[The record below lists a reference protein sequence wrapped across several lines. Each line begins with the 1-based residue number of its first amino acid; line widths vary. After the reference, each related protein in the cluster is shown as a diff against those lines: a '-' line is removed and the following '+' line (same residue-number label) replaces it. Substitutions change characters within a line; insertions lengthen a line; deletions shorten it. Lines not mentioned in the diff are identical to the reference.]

1 MSRKHFS
8 WLLFLTFLV
17 AMLVL
22 LLPGKTGKESGFETA
37 PLIPELQQKVNDI
50 AWIRFIG
57 GGAETIATLERRD
70 GRWVVVESSAY
81 YADWDKLRSL
91 LGDLAQAETVEAKTS
106 KPEYYDRLGVEDV
119 SAADAGGVMVE
130 FDQATG
136 LPAVIIGKTA
146 QGREGQYARLSGQ
159 EQSVLLDRQV
169 SVPGDRSGWLQTSI
183 VSIADSDVVEVEIL
197 HADGDRVLARRASVD
212 EENFT
217 LEALPEGRETQSDW
231 TVNSLANGLASLTL
245 DEVVAGDSVDWS
257 DASRYRVVTKNG
269 LQIEVE
275 LVAILG
281 EDEEASTDDE
291 YWIRLEAGTYTTA
304 VESGVEEAEDA
315 AGQAEEINR
324 RVAGWA
330 YRIPKYKFDS
340 MTKKAEDLLKP
351 LGPGT

>member
-37 PLIPELQQKVNDI
+37 PLIPELQEQVNDI
-50 AWIRFIG
+50 VWIRFTG
-57 GGAETIATLERRD
+57 GGGETIATLERRE
-70 GRWVVVESSAY
+70 GRWVVLESSAY
-81 YADWDKLRSL
+81 YADWDKLRRL
-91 LGDLAQAETVEAKTS
+91 LSDLAQAESVEAKTA

-119 SAADAGGVMVE
+119 TSADAVGVMVE
-130 FDQATG
+130 FDQAAG
-136 LPAVIIGKTA
+136 LPAVIIGKSA

-159 EQSVLLDRQV
+159 EQSVLLDRRI
-169 SVPGDRSGWLQTSI
+169 SVPRERSGWLETSI
-183 VSIADSDVVEVEIL
+183 VSIADSDVVEVEVS
-197 HADGDRVLARRASVD
+197 HGDGDRILADRASVD

-217 LEALPEGRETQSDW
+217 LRTLPEGREVQSDW
-231 TVNSLANGLASLTL
+231 SINSLANGLASLTL
-245 DEVVAGDSVDWS
+245 DEVAAGDSVDWS
-257 DASRYRVVTKNG
+257 DASVYRVVTKDG

-275 LVAILG
+275 LVAIPG

-304 VESGVEEAEDA
+304 VDSGVEEAGDA
-315 AGQAEEINR
+315 AAQAGEINR
-324 RVAGWA
+324 RVEGWA

-340 MTKKAEDLLKP
+340 MTKKTEDLLKSP
-351 LGPGT
+351 ES